1 MVCDICG
8 RTSCCPSFHCFE
20 EQNRFEKVIEA
31 FDRARELRKQM
42 NDELDAE
49 ALEQEEKQG
58 VA

>member
-1 MVCDICG
+1 
-8 RTSCCPSFHCFE
+8 
-20 EQNRFEKVIEA
+20 VIEA